1 MGAGWSRD
9 SGCQRCAGW
18 FHCPHGKCWL
28 VYDLGPWRLC
38 VLHGDC
44 ALSIRFY
51 ERACGSKHAYEGVVR
66 ANVCADGSK
75 ECAGIV
81 PRSIGRQGPDNVT
94 FVHLRCRRSLA
105 LVPSVTG
112 LLPLVTTLVLSVTTM
127 SSSVN
132 THLLHLVTGH
142 LSSATHRWLV
152 TLIVVRDSSLV
163 TGDTP
168 KIIRCSRIMLLPCS
182 ASA

>member
-105 LVPSVTG
+105 LVPTVAG
-112 LLPLVTTLVLSVTTM
+112 LLPLVTTLLLSYHHVILSYRPVT
-127 SSSVN
+127 
-132 THLLHLVTGH
+132 LVTGH
-142 LSSATHRWLV
+142 LPSVIHRWLV
-152 TLIVVRDSSLV
+152 TLIVVRDSSLI